1 MMKIGIVG
9 TRGIPNNYGGFEQFA
24 QNFALYLY
32 EKGYEVSVYNSSLHP
47 YKLNTFKGVNIIQKY
62 DPENKLGAMGQFVYD
77 FLCILDSRKRNFDII
92 LQLGYT
98 SSSIFSFLFPAN
110 AKLITNMD
118 GLEWKRSKYSKIVQ
132 TYLKRAEKWAVMF
145 SDLLIADSIG
155 IQDYL
160 KDKYQC
166 QPYYI
171 PYSAEVFHDPDENC
185 ISAYHII
192 KYNYNLVIAR
202 LEPENNIEII
212 IQSHLQTECKNP
224 LLIIGSYQNQYG
236 QLLYK
241 KYHSERIRFLGAIYD
256 QSVLN
261 NLRYYSLFYL
271 HGHSVGG
278 TNPSLIEAMACKC
291 LIIAHNNTFNK
302 NILGTDAF
310 YFDSTETLNK
320 VLRQNIVKQSN
331 NTILEN
337 NIRKICEI
345 YTPDRI
351 HKLTE
356 DLFNIPISRV
366 K

>member
-1 MMKIGIVG
+1 MKIGILG

-24 QNFALYLY
+24 QNFALYLS

-47 YKLNTFKGVNIIQKY
+47 YKKNTYKGVNIIQKY
-62 DPENKLGAMGQFVYD
+62 DPENKIGTAGQFVYD
-77 FLCILDSRKRNFDII
+77 FLCILDSRKRGFDII

-98 SSSIFSFLFPAN
+98 SSSIFSFLFPVSAN
-110 AKLITNMD
+110 LITNMD

-132 TYLKRAEKWAVMF
+132 TYLRRAEKWAVMY

-155 IQDYL
+155 IQDYI
-160 KDKYQC
+160 KEKYKC
-166 QPYYI
+166 QSYYI

-185 ISAYHII
+185 ISAFDIN
-192 KYNYNLVIAR
+192 KFNYNLVIAR

-212 IQSHLQTECKNP
+212 IQSHIQTENKNP
-224 LLIIGSYQNQYG
+224 LLIIGSYQNLYG

-241 KYHSERIRFLGAIYD
+241 KYNSALIRFLGAIYD
-256 QSVLN
+256 QPVLN
-261 NLRYYSLFYL
+261 NLRYYSLLYL

-291 LIIAHNNTFNK
+291 LIVAHNNTFNK

-310 YFDSTETLNK
+310 YFDSIETLNNI
-320 VLRQNIVKQSN
+320 LRENKVKQSN
-331 NTILEN
+331 NIILEN
-337 NIRKICEI
+337 NIKKISDI
-345 YTPDRI
+345 YTPERI

-356 DLFNIPISRV
+356 DLFKIPLHRV